1 MWGCL
6 FPAGGSREPV
16 QSQGTPGAVPA
27 LPVSARAVR
36 LCRTFRG
43 RPVSLLPLGNTLRQI
58 HGHGFLL
65 VGDAAGLIHP
75 CSCEGVSTALVS
87 GRVAAE
93 TLAEACAA
101 GDCGRAALSA
111 YPIRLWK
118 RLGPSFRLA
127 DRLLALRTPRAMGS
141 LIRSAH
147 RRPHNAGWIS
157 GVLMGRPCFRGTGHL
172 LGYLDFLGR

>member
-1 MWGCL
+1 LSERFAFAERFGD
-6 FPAGGSREPV
+6 
-16 QSQGTPGAVPA
+16 
-27 LPVSARAVR
+27 VR
-36 LCRTFRG
+36 
-43 RPVSLLPLGNTLRQI
+43 VSLLPLGNTLRQI

-101 GDCGRAALSA
+101 GDCGRAAVSA
-111 YPIRLWK
+111 YPARRWK

-141 LIRSAH
+141 LIRSAR
-147 RRPHNAGWIS
+147 RRPYNAGWIS
-157 GVLMGRPCFRGTGHL
+157 GVLMGSALPSEELDTF